1 MSKTYDLIVV
11 GAGPA
16 GLTAA
21 KMAAENGLS
30 VALLERKDSPSDI
43 LRMCGMML
51 VTLTGNYMGERVTF
65 NEGSGLLNFPR
76 HGFSLKYDGP
86 TKDFFSWEIHSPGGE
101 RIVFGNYA
109 SNIAR
114 GKAGRASAVYHKGR
128 FLAGLTEECMRLGVR
143 VFTGQNVIRAA
154 KDGEGVMVHTAGGR
168 SFKGMFVI
176 AADGRQSRIA
186 RSMGMNKNRR
196 LYATVTSVGYEM
208 TNLNLDHPQALH
220 QPLLKSGDPPM
231 MGFIVPRAWDYEGE
245 DVWLV
250 MISNV
255 NMQAD
260 HEAIL
265 THFTEG
271 SRFAPWF
278 KKARKIRKCGCTGNM
293 YAPLFDPF
301 KDNVIFVG
309 DAGWCQE
316 AEMTGAVM
324 SGWKAGTTV
333 AFAMQEK
340 KYSEVGIEPYLAWWK
355 NYYLG
360 MLDYNVFLKNLY
372 MPILCSD
379 SEIDYLFSTIRE
391 ALPTALDP
399 YEIPA
404 LMGAAMVK
412 VIPTIKKERP
422 GLLKKIE
429 EFSSF
434 PAHVVLR
441 NTIRSGFHCNF
452 TI

>member
-1 MSKTYDLIVV
+1 MGKAYDLIVV

-30 VALLERKDSPSDI
+30 VALLERKDTVQEI
-43 LRMCGMML
+43 CRMCGMML
-51 VTLTGNYMGERVTF
+51 VTLSGSYMGERVTY
-65 NEGSGLLNFPR
+65 NEKDGLLCFPH
-76 HGFSLKYDGP
+76 HGFSLKYNGP

-101 RIVFGNYA
+101 KIVFGNYTT
-109 SNIAR
+109 NIQK
-114 GKAGRASAVYHKGR
+114 GKSGRASAVYNKGL
-128 FLAGLTEECMRLGVR
+128 FLAGLAEECKRLGVR
-143 VFTGQNVIRAA
+143 IFTGQNVIRTR
-154 KDGEGVMVHTAGGR
+154 KDGEGVEVLTAEGR
-168 SFKGMFVI
+168 LFKGMFVI

-186 RSMGMNKNRR
+186 RSMGMNTNRR
-196 LYATVTSVGYEM
+196 LYASVTSIGYEM
-208 TNLNLDHPQALH
+208 TNLDLEHPYALH
-220 QPLLKSGDPPM
+220 QPLVKSGDPPM
-231 MGFIVPRAWDYEGE
+231 MGFILPRAWNHEGE

-250 MISNV
+250 MTSNV

-260 HEAIL
+260 HEAIFEA
-265 THFTEG
+265 FTER

-278 KKARKIRKCGCTGNM
+278 KKARKIRRCGCTGNM
-293 YAPLFDPF
+293 YAPLFHPY
-301 KDNVIFVG
+301 KDNILFVG

-324 SGWKAGTTV
+324 SGWKAGTAV

-340 KYSEVGIEPYLAWWK
+340 KYNEAGIDAYLAWWK
-355 NYYLG
+355 TYYLS
-360 MLDYNVFLKNLY
+360 MLDYNIFLKNLY

-379 SEIDYLFSTIRE
+379 GEIDYLFSKIQET
-391 ALPTALDP
+391 LPTVLDP
-399 YEIPA
+399 YEVPA
-404 LMGAAMVK
+404 HMGTAMAK
-412 VIPTIKKERP
+412 IIPTIKAERP

-434 PAHVVLR
+434 PTHVVLR

>member
-1 MSKTYDLIVV
+1 MSKTYDLVVV

-30 VALLERKDSPSDI
+30 VALLERKDSPSDM

-51 VTLTGNYMGERVTF
+51 VTLTGNYMGERLTY
-65 NEGSGLLNFPR
+65 NQESGLLGFPH

-101 RIVFGNYA
+101 RIVFGDYN
-109 SNIAR
+109 SNIQR
-114 GKAGRASAVYHKGR
+114 GKAGRASAVYDKGR
-128 FLAGLTEECMRLGVR
+128 LLAGLTEECRRLGVK
-143 VFTGQNVIRAA
+143 VFTGQNVIRAE
-154 KDGEGVMVHTAGGR
+154 KDGEGAAVHTAGGR
-168 SFKGMFVI
+168 IFKGMFVI
-176 AADGRQSRIA
+176 AADGRQSRVA
-186 RSMGMNKNRR
+186 RSMGMNKSRR
-196 LYATVTSVGYEM
+196 LYATVTSMGYEM
-208 TNLNLDHPQALH
+208 TNLNLDHPQALY

-231 MGFIVPRAWDYEGE
+231 MGFIVPRAWDHEGE
-245 DVWLV
+245 EMWLV

-260 HEAIL
+260 HEAIFD
-265 THFTEG
+265 TFTEG

-293 YAPLFDPF
+293 YAPLFHPF
-301 KDNVIFVG
+301 KDNVLFVG

-340 KYSEVGIEPYLAWWK
+340 KYNQAGIAPYLAWWK
-355 NYYLG
+355 SAYLDK
-360 MLDYNVFLKNLY
+360 LDYNVFLKNLY

-434 PAHVVLR
+434 PPHVVLR